1 MEKLKLSR
9 NLWIL
14 AGVCFLISFT
24 LSIGDNKSFSLLI
37 LQGVTAILCFV
48 NAFLNHVNI
57 NKNNKS

>member
-14 AGVCFLISFT
+14 AGVCFLISFI
-24 LSIGDNKSFSLLI
+24 LNIGDTKSLSLLL

>member
-14 AGVCFLISFT
+14 AGICFLIAFT
-24 LSIGDNKSFSLLI
+24 FSIGDNKSLSLLL

-48 NAFLNHVNI
+48 NAFLNHINI
-57 NKNNKS
+57 NKNNNS